1 MGSRCYF
8 GEGLNE
14 NNSRAGSGNSIS
26 GEGVSDGD
34 GEILIV
40 IRYQVMDLLRNDPR
54 FVDLMKK
61 LGLPQ

>member
-1 MGSRCYF
+1 
-8 GEGLNE
+8 
-14 NNSRAGSGNSIS
+14 
-26 GEGVSDGD
+26 
-34 GEILIV
+34 LIV